1 MKLTSTSNLLGR
13 PNGRFLLFGML
24 TTTSDGR
31 LCLEDEDGRVDL
43 DMTDAV
49 PGEGIFTLGS
59 LVLVEGR
66 YADEGEGERLF
77 VNAIGHPPSETR
89 KRAREMYGH
98 VDWTGKGTVSAKEE
112 VSRARQRRE

>member
-1 MKLTSTSNLLGR
+1 
-13 PNGRFLLFGML
+13 
-24 TTTSDGR
+24 
-31 LCLEDEDGRVDL
+31 
-43 DMTDAV
+43 MTDAV

-66 YADEGEGERLF
+66 YGDEGEGERLF

-112 VSRARQRRE
+112 VSRARQGRE